1 MQDRQGFKHITD
13 IDIESIKVNTISL
26 SHTEEFIKTQKEQLL
41 QNKLKTVGMDPNDLF
56 LAHKLYTARTAERE
70 NLNYIQHND
79 TMKDLLFKYFVTL

>member
-1 MQDRQGFKHITD
+1 
-13 IDIESIKVNTISL
+13 
-26 SHTEEFIKTQKEQLL
+26 
-41 QNKLKTVGMDPNDLF
+41 MDPNDLF